1 MQTCLRKRK
10 NALTGHRKTSVT
22 RNLSHDKSV
31 PQGFPL
37 LRGSC
42 QASSLTDEVRDPD
55 AAMHCIPQ
63 SAKARADFSY
73 LL

>member
-1 MQTCLRKRK
+1 MLAQTQK
-10 NALTGHRKTSVT
+10 ALTGRRKAFITL
-22 RNLSHDKSV
+22 NLSHYMSI

-42 QASSLTDEVRDPD
+42 QAASLTDEVRALD
-55 AAMHCIPQ
+55 ATMHCIPRN
-63 SAKARADFSY
+63 ANARADFSY

>member
-10 NALTGHRKTSVT
+10 KALTVRRKAFITL
-22 RNLSHDKSV
+22 NLSHCKSI
-31 PQGFPL
+31 PQDFPL

-42 QASSLTDEVRDPD
+42 QASSLTDEVRALD
-55 AAMHCIPQ
+55 ATMHCIPRN
-63 SAKARADFSY
+63 ANARADFSY